1 MPWVKRTR
9 RGGNMKYVLVMCV
22 AVSILFIP
30 GSAQQSAAFD
40 ESFARFKNEFAD
52 KDYNAAYATLHSAL
66 ELFCE
71 KTPLLLR
78 NVRFVK
84 GEDNS
89 YGIYEPKANNNF
101 SSGEP
106 LYLYLEPVG
115 YAYKKVP
122 AGYYEFGFK
131 ADFILED
138 EGGNELG
145 GQKDFADL
153 KFNSWN
159 HNTEVS
165 LTFTYSF
172 TGFDKGKY
180 KVVTKVRDANSNKS
194 ATVEN
199 WFYVQ

>member
-1 MPWVKRTR
+1 
-9 RGGNMKYVLVMCV
+9 MKYVLTVCT
-22 AVSILFIP
+22 AVLMLFTQS
-30 GSAQQSAAFD
+30 SAQESAAFN
-40 ESFARFKNEFAD
+40 ESFARFKNEFAA
-52 KDYNAAYATLHSAL
+52 KEYYTAYKTLHSAL

-71 KTPLLLR
+71 KTPLLLH

-89 YGIYEPKANNNF
+89 YGIYEPKESNNF

-106 LYLYLEPVG
+106 LYLYLEPLG
-115 YAYKKVP
+115 YAYKKNP

-138 EGGNELG
+138 DKGNELG
-145 GQKDFADL
+145 GQKGFANL
-153 KFNSWN
+153 NFNSWN

-172 TGFDKGKY
+172 AGFDKGKY
-180 KVVTKVRDANSNKS
+180 KVITHVADANSDKS
-194 ATVEN
+194 ATVQN
-199 WFYVQ
+199 WFYIK